1 MPESASSSP
10 STDANRPE
18 GVPAVELRGAGTEE
32 LVALMQ
38 ANGRDR
44 RRGRVV
50 ALVGAVTGIVALG
63 SGGIFAF
70 QQLSGAGTQPESVLP
85 SSTVAFAKVD
95 LDPSA
100 GQKVDALRFLRSFPA
115 ADKQIGA
122 NTDLRK
128 VAFEA
133 IRQQGGLGKVDYAKD
148 VQPWLGQR
156 MGIGFVPDTAAK
168 EGARPVL
175 ALGLSDVTA
184 AKDHLPALASALGG
198 RCRVLEEYAVCTSGA
213 TDGPLDAVVAAT
225 ARGSLAEAS
234 TYRQDMGDLGEDGVV
249 SAWVDS
255 AKAGEMVAALGGVA
269 GMPRTNLTNLADAGR
284 TAVAL
289 RFDGPHLELA
299 GHVNGVKARPSGTGD
314 ARTITT
320 LPWNTLAAVSVGGA
334 GRSFS
339 TAWPELE
346 SSLRGAVGD
355 KEFTA
360 GLKQVEE
367 AIGISVPRDVAAA
380 LGTRFTVVFGGI
392 DPANG
397 PKVAVLGDGD
407 ADVLR
412 TVADH
417 AAGLA
422 GGGQASVHPVGGGTV
437 VSLSEDYGQEV
448 ATTHGLGD
456 MPAFKDAL
464 KDPEDAQVAAYV
476 DISALAAQFKDDVAG
491 SKSAS
496 ASASA
501 LGHLSALGVTAT
513 SHGSEADFRIRLT
526 TK

>member
-1 MPESASSSP
+1 MA
-10 STDANRPE
+10 
-18 GVPAVELRGAGTEE
+18 PAVELRGAGAEE

-50 ALVGAVTGIVALG
+50 ALVGAVTGIVVLG
-63 SGGIFAF
+63 TGGIFAF
-70 QQLSGAGTQPESVLP
+70 QQLSGSGPQPESVLP

-100 GQKVDALRFLRSFPA
+100 GQKVDAFRFLRSFPA

-122 NTDLRK
+122 DTDLRK

-133 IRQQGGLGKVDYAKD
+133 IQQQGGLGKVDYAKD

-175 ALGLSDVTA
+175 ALGISDATA
-184 AKDHLPALASALGG
+184 ARTHLPALASSLGG
-198 RCRVLEEYAVCTSGA
+198 RCRVLEEYAVCTSGT
-213 TDGPLDAVVAAT
+213 TDAPLDAIVAAT
-225 ARGSLAEAS
+225 ARGTLAEAS
-234 TYRQDMGDLGEDGVV
+234 TYRQDMRDLGEDGVV

-255 AKAGEMVAALGGVA
+255 AKAGEMVSALGGAA
-269 GMPRTNLTNLADAGR
+269 GMPKANLTNLADAGR

-289 RFDGPHLELA
+289 RFDGPNLELA
-299 GHVNGVKARPSGTGD
+299 GHVNGVKARPSATGD
-314 ARTITT
+314 VRTITT

-334 GRSFS
+334 GKSFS
-339 TAWPELE
+339 AAWPELE
-346 SSLRGAVGD
+346 SSLRAAVGD

-360 GLKQVEE
+360 GLKQVEQ
-367 AIGISVPRDVAAA
+367 AVGISVPGDVAAA

-392 DPANG
+392 DPTSG

-422 GGGQASVHPVGGGTV
+422 GGGQAFVRPAGGGTV
-437 VSLSEDYGQEV
+437 VSLSDDYGQEV

-464 KDPEDAQVAAYV
+464 KDPQDAQVAAYV
-476 DISALAAQFKDDVAG
+476 DISGLAAQFKDDVAG
-491 SKSAS
+491 SKSAPAGAS
-496 ASASA
+496 AGASA
-501 LGHLSALGVTAT
+501 LDHLSALGITAT
-513 SHGSEADFRIRLT
+513 GHGSDADFRIRLT